1 MPDPYPATQELSPQ
15 CRPIYA
21 MPPACATPTA
31 SPTAQATV
39 ATAIVAPVMPTAQ
52 AVAAPVAPAAQA
64 FAAPV
69 MPAAEARIVQ
79 PAQVTRKDL

>member
-1 MPDPYPATQELSPQ
+1 
-15 CRPIYA
+15 
-21 MPPACATPTA
+21 
-31 SPTAQATV
+31 
-39 ATAIVAPVMPTAQ
+39 VMPTAQ